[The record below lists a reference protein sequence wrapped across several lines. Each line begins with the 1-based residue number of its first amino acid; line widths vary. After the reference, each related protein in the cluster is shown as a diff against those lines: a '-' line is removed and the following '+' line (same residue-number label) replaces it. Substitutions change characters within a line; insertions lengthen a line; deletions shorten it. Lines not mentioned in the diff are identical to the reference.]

1 MRRPWI
7 HICFSI
13 ALGLLLSGGVAA
25 SAQAQDPPARELV
38 VATKPLE
45 PFVFVEPE
53 LRGFSVDVWEEVAS
67 RIGAETVWDQQ
78 DSVQGILDSVE
89 SGEVDVAIAGISIT
103 TSREMVVDFSHP
115 YFSSG
120 LQIATTG
127 SKDGGGLRSVLGL
140 ATRRDV
146 LVPLAG
152 LLGLIAVISHLVWW
166 TERSDNPAFPRG
178 YREGIWEAIWWST
191 VNVVTGGEAVKDIRR
206 PLSRVLALL
215 WMVVGLLLMAYV
227 TARATTVLTVQE
239 LEGSIN
245 GLDDL
250 SSNRVI
256 TVEETAATEFL
267 TSRSIPFDTRRDISE
282 ALESLVE
289 GEADAVVYDS
299 AVLAYRTNT
308 DFRGSAEMVG
318 SLFAPDP
325 YGIAVAQGSELRE
338 EINEALLSMAADG
351 TLDRLHFQWFGE
363 ER

>member
-1 MRRPWI
+1 M
-7 HICFSI
+7 
-13 ALGLLLSGGVAA
+13 SGGVVA
-25 SAQAQDPPARELV
+25 PARAQEEPVRELR
-38 VATKPLE
+38 VATKLLE
-45 PFVFVEPE
+45 PFVFVEPD
-53 LRGFSVDVWEEVAS
+53 LRGFSIDVWEDVAD
-67 RIGAETVWDQQ
+67 RIGVETVWVQR

-89 SGEVDVAIAGISIT
+89 SGEADVAIAGISIT

-127 SKDGGGLRSVLGL
+127 SEDGGGIRSMLGL

-146 LVPLAG
+146 LIP
-152 LLGLIAVISHLVWW
+152 LLGLISLIAVISHLVWW
-166 TERSDNPAFPRG
+166 TERSHNPEFPRG

-191 VNVVTGGEAVKDIRR
+191 VNVVTGGEAVKEIRR
-206 PLSRVLALL
+206 PLSRVLALM
-215 WMVVGLLLMAYV
+215 WMIVGLLLMAYV

-250 SSNRVI
+250 ASNKVV

-267 TSRSIPFDTRRDISE
+267 TSRGIPFDTRPDITQ
-282 ALESLVE
+282 ALDALVA
-289 GEADAVVYDS
+289 GKADAVVYDS
-299 AVLAYRTNT
+299 AVLAHRTNT
-308 DFRGSAEMVG
+308 DFRGRTEMVG